1 MAGSSRIAVY
11 AALAANLAIA
21 ATKFGAFL
29 FTGSA
34 AMLTE
39 GIHSTVD
46 TGNEALLLFG
56 LSRAR
61 RPPDETHPFGYGME
75 IYFWSFIVAL
85 LIFTAGG
92 AVAVYEGVRKIGT
105 PEPIE
110 NVWVNYVVLAA
121 AAVFESISLHTA
133 YREFR
138 KSNTQKPLFRAIR
151 ASKDPSIF
159 AVILEDSAALAGL
172 LVAFA
177 GISLAA
183 ALGWRQADGLAS
195 IIIGILLI
203 VVAGFLARET
213 RSLLTGEAARPEIR
227 EQLKRVLNS
236 DPRVV
241 SVAEILTM
249 QLGPRQ
255 VLAAI
260 TIDLN
265 DDLSGRGIEEAAR
278 ELTKR
283 IESEIPAVTR
293 VFLRPLREPASA
305 AKNAAHDSTDQ
316 PR

>member
-1 MAGSSRIAVY
+1 MAGSSRIAVF

-29 FTGSA
+29 FSGSA

-92 AVAVYEGVRKIGT
+92 AVAVYEGVRKIGN

-159 AVILEDSAALAGL
+159 AVMLEDSAALAGL
-172 LVAFA
+172 LVAFV
-177 GISLAA
+177 GISLTAI
-183 ALGWRQADGLAS
+183 LGWPPADGLAS
-195 IIIGILLI
+195 IVIGILLI

-227 EQLKRVLNS
+227 EQVKQVLES

-260 TIDLN
+260 TIDLD
-265 DDLSGRGIEEAAR
+265 DDLSGRRIEEAAR
-278 ELTKR
+278 ALTNR
-283 IESEIPAVTR
+283 IETEIPAVTR
-293 VFLRPLREPASA
+293 VFLRPLREPASP
-305 AKNAAHDSTDQ
+305 AKETETAH
-316 PR
+316 

>member
-21 ATKFGAFL
+21 ATKFAAFL

-56 LSRAR
+56 LSRAQ

-92 AVAVYEGVRKIGT
+92 AVAVYEGVSKIGR
-105 PEPIE
+105 PERIE
-110 NVWVNYVVLAA
+110 NVWVNYIVLGAA
-121 AAVFESISLHTA
+121 FVFESISLHTA

-138 KSNTQKPLFRAIR
+138 KGNTQKPLWRAIR

-172 LVAFA
+172 LVAFV
-177 GISLAA
+177 GVSLAA
-183 ALGWRQADGLAS
+183 TFGWLRADGIAS
-195 IIIGILLI
+195 IAIGILLI
-203 VVAGFLARET
+203 LVAIFLARET

-227 EQLKRVLNS
+227 EQLKAILDN
-236 DPRVV
+236 DPRVI
-241 SVAEILTM
+241 SATEILTM

-260 TIDLN
+260 TIDFD
-265 DDLSGRGIEEAAR
+265 DDLPGRGIEDAAR
-278 ELTKR
+278 ALTAG
-283 IESEIPAVTR
+283 IERDIPAVTR
-293 VFLRPLREPASA
+293 VFLRPLREPASSA
-305 AKNAAHDSTDQ
+305 QEK
-316 PR
+316 